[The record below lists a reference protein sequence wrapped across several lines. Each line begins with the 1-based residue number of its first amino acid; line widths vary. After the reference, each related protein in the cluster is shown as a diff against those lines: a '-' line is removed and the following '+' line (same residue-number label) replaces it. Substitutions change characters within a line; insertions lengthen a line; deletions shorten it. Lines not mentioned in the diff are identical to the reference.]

1 MKKKIYVILMLILNI
16 TINCLS
22 QSKSDIRVLIVAHN
36 PDSLFTENYGCT
48 PSARFSK
55 FCKTRGQELKK

>member
-1 MKKKIYVILMLILNI
+1 MLILNI